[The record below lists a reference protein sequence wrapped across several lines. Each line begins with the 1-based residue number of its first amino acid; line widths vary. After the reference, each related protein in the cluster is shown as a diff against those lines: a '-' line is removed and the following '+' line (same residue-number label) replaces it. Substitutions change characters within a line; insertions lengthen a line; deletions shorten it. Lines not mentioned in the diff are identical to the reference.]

1 MLIFL
6 IVNFQVIYS
15 DNENLGYVGHD
26 LYFLNGFDVEVISKN
41 IVIEIDED
49 RINFNGDYILRNQTE
64 KITETI
70 FGLPSDNIENLIIA
84 EKSNIIKSTRRNRS
98 YIEKNFIFE
107 HLPKTEKWSTASLWL
122 KANETRIINIK
133 YESKTVNDSKGIY
146 TFIYENNI
154 EPNNLAGSK
163 VYTIFNNF
171 KPYNIINVYNI
182 EVEKM
187 YYNMEAQSILDGN
200 INGRALRIDYELIDK
215 LATDRLNFSTS
226 KTLKNISN
234 LFRTKDYEGVV
245 LLCDEYISNPADS
258 SVDINQVKFIKA
270 EAYRK
275 LIKYDNYFEIIKALD
290 LNKLYPFRL
299 KYKIFSDIDEILGG
313 DINDPNLAII
323 MKSIQ
328 NDLTDSNEFFFRW
341 NVHNKKDYSGVDDTI
356 ILEEEE
362 EIKESYFD
370 KFVII
375 VKFKN
380 IIQFIKENEII
391 FYIILV
397 LIFLFGFFIGR
408 FSRKRKKDSPYYT
421 LRR

>member
-1 MLIFL
+1 MLIIL
-6 IVNFQVIYS
+6 AASIQVVHS
-15 DNENLGYVGHD
+15 NNDNLGYVGHD
-26 LYFLNGFDVEVISKN
+26 LFFLNGFDVEVVSKN
-41 IVIEIDED
+41 IMIEIDED
-49 RINFNGDYILRNQTE
+49 RITFNGDYILKNQTE
-64 KITETI
+64 KIAETI
-70 FGLPSDNIENLIIA
+70 FGLPSENIENLVIT
-84 EKSNIIKSTRRNRS
+84 EKSNVIRSTRRNRS

-122 KANETRIINIK
+122 KANESRVINIK
-133 YESKTVNDSKGIY
+133 YESKTINDSKGIY

-154 EPNNLAGSK
+154 EPENLSGSK

-187 YYNMEAQSILDGN
+187 YYNMKVQSILDGN
-200 INGRALRIDYELIDK
+200 VNGRSIRIDYELVDK

-234 LFRTKDYEGVV
+234 LFRTKDYEGVI
-245 LLCDEYISNPADS
+245 LLCDEYISNPSDS
-258 SVDINQVKFIKA
+258 SVDINQVKFLKA

-275 LIKYDNYFEIIKALD
+275 LIKYDNYFEIIKFLD
-290 LNKLYPFRL
+290 INKLYPFRL

-328 NDLTDSNEFFFRW
+328 NDLTDSNEFFYRW
-341 NVHNKKDYSGVDDTI
+341 TVHNKKDYSGIDETI
-356 ILEEEE
+356 IHEDEET
-362 EIKESYFD
+362 IKESFLD
-370 KFVII
+370 KFVITS
-375 VKFKN
+375 KAKS
-380 IIQFIKENEII
+380 IITFIQENNFIYFI
-391 FYIILV
+391 V
-397 LIFLFGFFIGR
+397 LILFLFIGFLIGI
-408 FSRKRKKDSPYYT
+408 FTRKRKKGSPYYT

>member
-1 MLIFL
+1 MLIILTFNL
-6 IVNFQVIYS
+6 QITYS
-15 DNENLGYVGHD
+15 DNENIGYVGHD

-41 IVIEIDED
+41 VVIEIEED
-49 RINFNGDYILRNQTE
+49 RIKFSGDFILRNQTE

-70 FGLPSDNIENLIIA
+70 FGLPSENIENLIIT
-84 EKSNIIKSTRRNRS
+84 EKNNIIKSTRRNRS

-122 KANETRIINIK
+122 KANETRIINIE
-133 YESKTVNDSKGIY
+133 YDSKTINDSKGIY

-154 EPNNLAGSK
+154 EPVNVAGSK
-163 VYTIFNNF
+163 VYTVFNNF

-187 YYNMEAQSILDGN
+187 YYNMESQSILDGN
-200 INGRALRIDYELIDK
+200 INGRSIMIDYELIDK

-234 LFRTKDYEGVV
+234 LFRTKDYEGVI

-275 LIKYDNYFEIIKALD
+275 LIKYDNYFEIIKAID

-313 DINDPNLAII
+313 DINDPNLAVV

-328 NDLTDSNEFFFRW
+328 GDLTDSNEFFDRW
-341 NVHNKKDYSGVDDTI
+341 TVHNKKDYSGVDDTI
-356 ILEEEE
+356 IFEEEGE
-362 EIKESYFD
+362 TKESFLD
-370 KFVII
+370 KFVFMA
-375 VKFKN
+375 KFKN

-391 FYIILV
+391 YFIIIIFFF
-397 LIFLFGFFIGR
+397 LIGFLIGK
-408 FSRKRKKDSPYYT
+408 FSRKKKKSSPYYT